1 MSLFQ
6 LYGRNLL
13 LSFRYGC
20 SNEVLDN
27 IKKLFHFYGYASART
42 GKPNIDNRY
51 WFNFVQCTP
60 DFILTSAYKNT
71 MFLNYVDD
79 ISQRLGEGLTI
90 YHVRDKDGA
99 PVVNL
104 EQDKLNI
111 ETEYAGID

>member
-1 MSLFQ
+1 
-6 LYGRNLL
+6 
-13 LSFRYGC
+13 
-20 SNEVLDN
+20 
-27 IKKLFHFYGYASART
+27 
-42 GKPNIDNRY
+42 
-51 WFNFVQCTP
+51 
-60 DFILTSAYKNT
+60 